1 MEGTFVDMSKRLRER
16 LGLLEE
22 LLQGERSETRPRP
35 EANVP
40 AVPDKEPS
48 AVERGQALWEE
59 MEEDV
64 ENLDYALMF
73 CQVGGLQVLFQ
84 YLLRAAA
91 GEQDAQARTWA
102 VRVLTVLATLT
113 QNNPPVQA
121 EVLAYAMQDAGGGGQ
136 DVVALLSRL
145 FLREVGLEEASSV
158 AVGSGERHGRL
169 QAKLLHALS
178 CTVRGHADAE
188 ARFVQSYAPE
198 VFRAGLQPSRQER
211 VQVKALFFL
220 QALLGAD
227 DATPARGGALL
238 PLLPLVVPCLENNE
252 NVDLR
257 HTAACV
263 VTGLANLT
271 GGPAVI
277 FGKDGGIALRR
288 AMERRQGLLGS
299 GSDEAM
305 EEELLFW
312 NALAR
317 GGTGKMSWRD
327 GEGIGQER
335 EGVEGAGGGGG
346 LALQSLQSG
355 ASESATA
362 DQTNEAP
369 APVLLLGQPQ
379 YLSGASSAP

>member
-1 MEGTFVDMSKRLRER
+1 
-16 LGLLEE
+16 
-22 LLQGERSETRPRP
+22 
-35 EANVP
+35 
-40 AVPDKEPS
+40 
-48 AVERGQALWEE
+48 
-59 MEEDV
+59 
-64 ENLDYALMF
+64 
-73 CQVGGLQVLFQ
+73 
-84 YLLRAAA
+84 
-91 GEQDAQARTWA
+91 
-102 VRVLTVLATLT
+102 
-113 QNNPPVQA
+113 
-121 EVLAYAMQDAGGGGQ
+121 
-136 DVVALLSRL
+136 VVALLSRL

-277 FGKDGGIALRR
+277 FGKDGGVALRR
-288 AMERRQGLLGS
+288 AMERQQGLLGS

-335 EGVEGAGGGGG
+335 EGVEGVGGGGG

>member
-22 LLQGERSETRPRP
+22 LLQGERSEPRPRP
-35 EANVP
+35 EANMP
-40 AVPDKEPS
+40 AAPDKEPS

-277 FGKDGGIALRR
+277 FGKDGGVALRR
-288 AMERRQGLLGS
+288 AMERQQGLLGS

-335 EGVEGAGGGGG
+335 EGVEGVGGGGG

>member
-22 LLQGERSETRPRP
+22 LLQGERSEPRPRP

-40 AVPDKEPS
+40 AASDQEPS

-91 GEQDAQARTWA
+91 GEQDAEARTWA

-121 EVLAYAMQDAGGGGQ
+121 EVLAFAMQDARGGGQ
-136 DVVALLSRL
+136 DVLALLSRL
-145 FLREVGLEEASSV
+145 FLREVGLEQASSV
-158 AVGSGERHGRL
+158 SEGSGERHGRL

-227 DATPARGGALL
+227 DATPARGEALL

-277 FGKDGGIALRR
+277 FGKDGGEALRR

-305 EEELLFW
+305 GEELLFW
-312 NALAR
+312 SALAR
-317 GGTGKMSWRD
+317 GGTGRMSWRD
-327 GEGIGQER
+327 GEGIGEEG

-346 LALQSLQSG
+346 RVLQSLQSG